1 MILIVQ
7 VSSIFEELVSVLIVI
22 ELPFIINVGLYI
34 ECTSIKMGDINVAP
48 GICRVGGE
56 LCINL
61 QVNDDKVLDIQYGYY
76 VIVDVNNGYND
87 HVDGS
92 IIFILFIGWSLGLVI
107 GYIVMYAVDVNPIN
121 VKSVAVAI
129 QFIVFGLNVI
139 AAKF

>member
-7 VSSIFEELVSVLIVI
+7 VSSIFEELVNVLIVI

-34 ECTSIKMGDINVAP
+34 ECTSIKIGDINVAP
-48 GICRVGGE
+48 DICRVGGE

-61 QVNDDKVLDIQYGYY
+61 QVNDDKVGDIQYGYY

-92 IIFILFIGWSLGLVI
+92 IIFILFIG
-107 GYIVMYAVDVNPIN
+107 
-121 VKSVAVAI
+121 
-129 QFIVFGLNVI
+129 
-139 AAKF
+139 

>member
-34 ECTSIKMGDINVAP
+34 ECTSIKMGDNNVAP

-92 IIFILFIGWSLGLVI
+92 IIFILLIGWSLGLVI

>member
-7 VSSIFEELVSVLIVI
+7 VSSIFEELVNVLIVI

-34 ECTSIKMGDINVAP
+34 ECTSIKMGDNNVAP

-61 QVNDDKVLDIQYGYY
+61 QVNDDKVGDIQYGYY
-76 VIVDVNNGYND
+76 VI
-87 HVDGS
+87 
-92 IIFILFIGWSLGLVI
+92 
-107 GYIVMYAVDVNPIN
+107 VDVNPIN

>member
-34 ECTSIKMGDINVAP
+34 ECTSIKMGDNNVAP

>member
-34 ECTSIKMGDINVAP
+34 ECTSIKMGDNNVAP

-61 QVNDDKVLDIQYGYY
+61 QVNDDKVGDIQYGYY

-92 IIFILFIGWSLGLVI
+92 IIFILLIGWSLGLVI